1 MARGAL
7 LGRSCPPSMAFWNTL
22 ICSLRLATSCSSL
35 HLSAARTAFSAFAC
49 WSACVST
56 STCSCHTSAFACSQK
71 ERYSLSCNT
80 QAGMALKRGH
90 TRYMLHGELV

>member
-22 ICSLRLATSCSSL
+22 ICSRRLATSCSSL
-35 HLSAARTAFSAFAC
+35 HLSAARTAFSALAC

-56 STCSCHTSAFACSQK
+56 STCSCHTSAFACSQL
-71 ERYSLSCNT
+71 ERYSLSYN
-80 QAGMALKRGH
+80 AESGMALKWVH
-90 TRYMLHGELV
+90 TRCMLHGELV